1 MVYGIHDYDVMF
13 TDPVRTPAYLA
24 AVARV
29 VKPGDVVVEIG
40 TGVGFFAVAA
50 CRAGAKHV
58 YAIEMNPSVAVAHQ
72 VLAANGCADRVT
84 VIQEQ
89 SSRVTL
95 PERGDVL
102 LEDMRGVLPLDG
114 GHLAAVIDAR
124 ARLLRDGAAI
134 IPLRDTMW
142 AAPCEAPTEFRNRHI
157 TPGDAPFG
165 IDRRPVAAHVR
176 QDWYRFRSESAQLAA
191 APVQWGAIDYAA
203 VTSADLSGRA
213 AWEINRPTTIDG
225 VCVWFDTELAPGI
238 GFSNSP
244 AAPSALYA
252 QAFFPLERS
261 IAIFPGDAL
270 HTDFALKS
278 VEGEYVFAWNTA
290 HRPSGPGDRKPSKFR
305 QSNLHAVTVAKG
317 NLLRHRDDYRPQ
329 PSHATRLVS
338 ELLALADG
346 SRSLAEIAGA
356 IAVRHPQRF
365 PTTVEALRYAADCL
379 AALDDSGSAPAG

>member
-1 MVYGIHDYDVMF
+1 MF

-24 AVARV
+24 AIARV

-58 YAIEMNPSVAVAHQ
+58 YAIEMNPSVAVAHE

-114 GHLAAVIDAR
+114 GHIAAVIDGR
-124 ARLLRDGAAI
+124 ARLLRDGATI
-134 IPLRDTMW
+134 IPLRDTLW
-142 AAPCEAPTEFRNRHI
+142 AAPCEAPAEFRDRHI
-157 TPGDAPFG
+157 APGGAPFG
-165 IDRRPVAAHVR
+165 IDRRPVAARVR
-176 QDWYRFRSESAQLAA
+176 QDWYRFRTDAARLAA
-191 APVQWGAIDYAA
+191 APVQWAAIDYRT
-203 VTSADLSGRA
+203 VMSADLAGRA
-213 AWEINRPTTIDG
+213 AWQTHRATTIDG
-225 VCVWFDTELAPGI
+225 VCVWFDTELATGI

-244 AAPSALYA
+244 AATPALYA

-261 IAIFPGDAL
+261 IAVVPGDTL
-270 HTDFALKS
+270 HTDFILKS
-278 VEGEYVFAWNTA
+278 VEGEYVFAWNTT
-290 HRPSGPGDRKPSKFR
+290 HQPVGPGDRQPSEFR
-305 QSNLHAVTVAKG
+305 QSNLHAVTLAKG
-317 NLLRHRDDYRPQ
+317 NLHRHRDDFRPQ
-329 PSHATRLVS
+329 PSNATRLVS

-346 SRSLAEIAGA
+346 SRSLGEIARVM
-356 IAVRHPQRF
+356 AVRHPQRF
-365 PTTVEALRYAADCL
+365 PTMIEALRYAADCL
-379 AALDDSGSAPAG
+379 AAFDDSAGAPNR

>member
-1 MVYGIHDYDVMF
+1 MF

-24 AVARV
+24 AITRV

-50 CRAGAKHV
+50 CRAGARHV
-58 YAIEMNPSVAVAHQ
+58 YAIEMNPSAAVAHE

-114 GHLAAVIDAR
+114 GHISAVIDAR
-124 ARLLRDGAAI
+124 TRLLRDGATV

-142 AAPCEAPTEFRNRHI
+142 AAPCEAPTEFRDRHI
-157 TPGDAPFG
+157 APGDAPFG

-176 QDWYRFRSESAQLAA
+176 QDWFRFRSEAARLAA
-191 APVQWGAIDYAA
+191 APIQWGAINYAT
-203 VTSADLSGRA
+203 VTSPDLSGRA
-213 AWEINRPTTIDG
+213 AWQMNRATTIDG
-225 VCVWFDTELAPGI
+225 ICVWFDTELAPGI
-238 GFSNSP
+238 GFSNAP
-244 AAPSALYA
+244 AATPALYA

-261 IAIFPGDAL
+261 ITVVPGDAMR
-270 HTDFALKS
+270 TDFMLKS

-290 HRPSGPGDRKPSKFR
+290 HHPVGHGDRQPSEFR
-305 QSNLHAVTVAKG
+305 QSNLHAVTLAKG
-317 NLLRHRDDYRPQ
+317 DLHRHRDDFRPQ
-329 PSHATRLVS
+329 PSDATRLVS

-346 SRSLAEIAGA
+346 SRSLGEIARV
-356 IAVRHPQRF
+356 IAGRHPQRF
-365 PTTVEALRYAADCL
+365 PRTVDALRYAADCL
-379 AALDDSGSAPAG
+379 TAFDDSVGSPRR